1 MVETAQPKEK
11 PQKGKKLYEGKAKIV
26 YATDDPNLVIQYF
39 KDDASA
45 FNAKKTGTIDQKGVM
60 NNFIASRIFE
70 VLTEHGIKTHFVEK
84 LSDRGMLI
92 KKVAIIPVEVVVRNR
107 VAGSLAK
114 RMGMPEGT
122 DLKRTIL
129 EFYYKDDALDDP
141 MINSDHIR
149 AFSLATDE
157 EIEQIREQAMKINSL
172 LREMFK
178 KAGVELIDF
187 KLEFGRAGG
196 KLLLAD
202 EISPDTCRLWDAKT
216 GEKLDKDRF
225 RFDLGKVE
233 ESYREIVKRM
243 GGQ

>member
-1 MVETAQPKEK
+1 MGTAQPTEK
-11 PQKGKKLYEGKAKIV
+11 PKKGEMLYEGKAKIV
-26 YATDDPNLVIQYF
+26 YATDDPSLVIQYF

-45 FNAKKTGTIDQKGVM
+45 FNAKKKGTIEQKGVM
-60 NNFIASRIFE
+60 NNFIASKTFE
-70 VLTEHGIKTHFVEK
+70 FLMERGIKTHFVEK
-84 LSDRGMLI
+84 LSDREMLI

-122 DLKRTIL
+122 DLKRSIL
-129 EFYYKDDALDDP
+129 EFYYKDDELDDP

-149 AFSLATDE
+149 AFSLATDDE
-157 EIEQIREQAMKINSL
+157 MSQIREQAMKINL
-172 LREMFK
+172 LLIEMFK

-202 EISPDTCRLWDAKT
+202 EISPDTCRLWDIKT

-225 RFDLGKVE
+225 RFDLGNVE
-233 ESYREIVKRM
+233 ESYKEIVKRM
-243 GGQ
+243 GGE

>member
-1 MVETAQPKEK
+1 METAQPTEK
-11 PQKGKKLYEGKAKIV
+11 PQKGEKLYEGKAKIV
-26 YATDDPNLVIQYF
+26 YATGDPSLVIQYF

-45 FNAKKTGTIDQKGVM
+45 FNAKKKGTIAQKGVM
-60 NNFIASRIFE
+60 NNFIASKIFE
-70 VLTEHGIKTHFVEK
+70 FLTEHGIKTHYVEK
-84 LSDRGMLI
+84 LSDREMLI
-92 KKVAIIPVEVVVRNR
+92 KKVGIIPVEVVVRNR

-122 DLKRTIL
+122 DLKRSIL
-129 EFYYKDDALDDP
+129 EFYYKDDELDDP

-157 EIEQIREQAMKINSL
+157 EMQLIREQAMKINSL
-172 LREMFK
+172 LYEMFK
-178 KAGVELIDF
+178 KTGVELIDF

-196 KLLLAD
+196 GLLLAD

-233 ESYREIVKRM
+233 ESYKEIVKRM

>member
-1 MVETAQPKEK
+1 METAQPKEK
-11 PQKGKKLYEGKAKIV
+11 PQKGKQLYEGKAKIV